1 MNTKDIQ
8 DMARLSGATDERGG
22 KAETVFC
29 FTEQELNNFSTLI
42 AHACI
47 DAVRENYVGRGSLP
61 GIVAAVESIENLFGV
76 K

>member
-42 AHACI
+42 VQDCI
-47 DAVRENYVGRGSLP
+47 NILRESGNEKSVDASF
-61 GIVAAVESIENLFGV
+61 SIKEHFGV